1 MPERHDVN
9 ETPSDRILREDE
21 VAKVAEETA
30 LGVAQAAKNGWR
42 RDLILLAC
50 LFSVLL
56 LGAVY
61 LVQIS
66 SIDSAR
72 ATCERGNKSRV
83 ASLRLYNDLV
93 GINEG
98 RVEAAKE
105 SDDMPALEANRYG
118 RRQYAK
124 DRKDYVAAQADAAL
138 NPGGSGPNGVRVDCV
153 EVNPYPWPL

>member
-1 MPERHDVN
+1 MN
-9 ETPSDRILREDE
+9 ETADDREHREAE
-21 VAKVAEETA
+21 IARVAEETA

-56 LGAVY
+56 LGAVF
-61 LVQIS
+61 LVQVS
-66 SIDSAR
+66 SINAAR
-72 ATCERGNKSRV
+72 KTCERGNLSRV

-93 GINEG
+93 GINQG

-105 SDDMPALEANRYG
+105 SGDMPSRDANRYAK
-118 RRQYAK
+118 RQYQR
-124 DRKDYVAAQADAAL
+124 DRDDYINAQTSAAL
-138 NPGGSGPNGVRVDCV
+138 NPGGTGPNGVKVDCV